1 MHLIISHSGQ
11 QSGIEWAARR
21 HPLFRGISNM
31 RRFVLPFL
39 IAILGFSGQATA
51 QTGDAILILDAS
63 GSMWGQVDG
72 QTKISVARKAVDSIL
87 SRWKSSD
94 RLGLMAYG
102 HRTKGDC
109 RDIELVVPVGAFDAG
124 KIRAAVRGLNPKGKT
139 PIADSLRA
147 AAQALRASENKATV
161 ILVSDGI
168 ETCSPDP
175 CAVAAELKKAGV
187 NFTAHVIGFDVT
199 DPAAKNQLQCIARA
213 TGGVYRDARNAS
225 GLEDALGKAVEA
237 TQGAKVQSEAPAKPE
252 PDPLA
257 DKNFRGVARLVAGAD
272 PISDTRSDVS
282 WTFHKSN
289 RGEKGDYI
297 ATVYGS
303 PAAEA
308 IEPGEYIVAVKY
320 GYVEREFP
328 FKVEKSKISTLDV
341 ALDAGYVTSD
351 GSVEGAGKV
360 DGVAWEVHAANGD
373 YVATDYD
380 AVPKFVLAAGNYKL
394 TLTKGASKTEKAFSV
409 AAGDS
414 INVSMTLDVGKL
426 AVSAVYA
433 ANGPKVEQGISVEVR
448 RPAKSDTEQP
458 VWVATVYDPISQ
470 FDLPAGRYEVV
481 VGVGYAKRAFPAEVK
496 SGETTRVN
504 FNIEAGVAGF
514 SVPEGSTI
522 EIFEAERD
530 INNNRKWVGTHYDD
544 KSMALN
550 SGNYIVIVTTK
561 AGKKSEHAISVAP
574 GKRIEVSVK

>member
-1 MHLIISHSGQ
+1 
-11 QSGIEWAARR
+11 
-21 HPLFRGISNM
+21 M
-31 RRFVLPFL
+31 RRFV
-39 IAILGFSGQATA
+39 FSLAVAAFAFAGPVFA

-72 QTKISVARKAVDSIL
+72 QTKISAARKAVDSIL
-87 SRWKSSD
+87 SKWKPSD

-109 RDIELVVPVGAFDAG
+109 KDIELVVPVGNFDPD
-124 KIRAAVRGLNPKGKT
+124 KIRSAVRGLNPKGKT
-139 PIADSLRA
+139 PMADSLRA
-147 AAQALRASENKATV
+147 AAQALRATENKATV

-199 DPAAKNQLQCIARA
+199 DPAAKSQLQCIARA
-213 TGGVYRDARNAS
+213 TGGVYLDASNAS
-225 GLEDALGKAVEA
+225 GLEQALGRAVEA
-237 TQGAKVQSEAPAKPE
+237 AQGARVQTQAPAKPE

-272 PISDTRSDVS
+272 PISDTKSDVS
-282 WTFHKSN
+282 WAFHKSN
-289 RGEKGDYI
+289 GGQKGDYI
-297 ATVYGS
+297 GNVYGA
-303 PAAEA
+303 PAADTV
-308 IEPGEYIVAVKY
+308 EPGDYIVAVKY

-328 FKVEKSKISTLDV
+328 FKVEKGKISTLDV
-341 ALDAGYVTSD
+341 ALDAGYVTSE
-351 GSVEGAGKV
+351 GAVEGAGKA
-360 DGVAWEVHAANGD
+360 DGVTWEVHTAGGE

-394 TLTKGASKTEKAFSV
+394 TLTKGASKNEKEFTL

-433 ANGPKVEQGISVEVR
+433 QGGPKVEQGISVEVR
-448 RPAKSDTEQP
+448 RPAKNDTEQP
-458 VWVATVYDPISQ
+458 VWVATVYDPLSQ

-481 VGVGYAKRAFPAEVK
+481 VGVGYAKRIFPVEVK
-496 SGETTRVN
+496 SGDTTRVN
-504 FNIEAGVAGF
+504 FNLEAGVLGTVA
-514 SVPEGSTI
+514 PDGSTI
-522 EIFEAERD
+522 EIFSAERD
-530 INNNRKWVGTHYDD
+530 INNQRSWIGTFYDAE
-544 KSMALN
+544 KSVALN
-550 SGNYIVIVTTK
+550 GGNYIVIITTK
-561 AGKKSEHAISVAP
+561 GGKKSEHAISIVP
-574 GKRIEVSVK
+574 GKRVEVSVK